1 MTILHSGRVG
11 SIPTRPPIPE
21 SAHFTP
27 TKAELNHQG
36 REKSMSNKVLTQLSG
51 CLGIAPPDIEERS
64 VGLVSF
70 AGKKLF
76 DKFRRLLPAK
86 PACFGACYCVK
97 RKGTAEDHTRQ
108 GKRGL
113 DISST
118 TT

>member
-1 MTILHSGRVG
+1 
-11 SIPTRPPIPE
+11 
-21 SAHFTP
+21 
-27 TKAELNHQG
+27 
-36 REKSMSNKVLTQLSG
+36 MSNKVLTQLSG
-51 CLGIAPPDIEERS
+51 CLGIAPPDIEERG